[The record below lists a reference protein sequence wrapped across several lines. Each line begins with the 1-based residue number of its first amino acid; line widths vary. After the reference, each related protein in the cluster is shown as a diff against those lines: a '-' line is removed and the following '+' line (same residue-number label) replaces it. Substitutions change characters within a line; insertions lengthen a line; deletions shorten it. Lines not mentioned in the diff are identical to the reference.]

1 MRLSKAS
8 SIRIGCSVAHSRLTC
23 VRLKFVE
30 SVGILL
36 FLMVTACSKTSPPV
50 HVLTPAA
57 TIKDIM
63 DSVVDPSAEFLFESV
78 AEIADEQGVR
88 EKAPQTDE
96 EWKEVRLRAIALV
109 EAPNL
114 LVMTGRAVARPGE
127 KSQNPQVELQP
138 EQIQALLDADR
149 RGFIDRAKVLQDAAV
164 LALKAAD
171 ARNKDALFSAC
182 EQLDKACENCHTH
195 YWYPNDGAK
204 RKGDSA
210 QH

>member
-1 MRLSKAS
+1 MTKSM
-8 SIRIGCSVAHSRLTC
+8 
-23 VRLKFVE
+23 
-30 SVGILL
+30 GILL
-36 FLMVTACSKTSPPV
+36 FLMVTACGKTSPPSK
-50 HVLTPAA
+50 VLTATA

-78 AEIADEQGVR
+78 AEIADEQGVW

-114 LVMTGRAVARPGE
+114 LVMNGRAVARPGE
-127 KSQNPQVELQP
+127 KSRNPQVELQP
-138 EQIQALLDADR
+138 EQIQALLDADH
-149 RGFIDRAKVLQDAAV
+149 RGFIDRAKVLQDAAA

-171 ARNKDALFSAC
+171 DRNKDALFSAC
-182 EQLDKACENCHTH
+182 EELDKACENCHTH
-195 YWYPNDGAK
+195 YWYPNDAK
-204 RKGDSA
+204 RKRDSA